1 MQNKNSKRLLGIV
14 ACVAF
19 ISLCAW
25 LFNGSQL
32 ASYFG
37 LNGAQVTLSGS
48 TPDTIGDSTLVR
60 HANPEAKIDVVIGL
74 SVRNESALDALID
87 RQSDP
92 QSPDYL
98 NFISVDEFVRDYS
111 PLTTDVDQV
120 VNFLNANGIKVTK
133 VAKNR
138 LLVEASGTVAQFER
152 AFKVQI
158 NEYSLAGAGVNSG
171 GKSYFSNDRDP
182 SIPANLQD
190 IVVSVFGLNDIDR
203 FESRIAKPNKANLNK
218 ANPADP
224 APVDPTNPGAP
235 TAPVAKPKL
244 GQGAL
249 TPEDVAN
256 AYNLP
261 NDNNKNNKSLSKKLS
276 GQGVKMAIVTAEG
289 YDKSDVEGYWKHY
302 GVTRSGQVIDVPV
315 GGTTSEKNEE
325 TTMDLT
331 LMGAQVPASDIYM
344 YIAKDAKFS
353 NFALAFNQMVVDNHA
368 AVMSVSWGLC
378 ERGTGRLIMKTENAI
393 FKQAAAQ
400 GIALFASSG
409 DDGAYDCKQKK
420 LNWDVD
426 FPSSSP
432 YVTAVGGT
440 TMHHSDGVRQSE
452 SAWSGSGG
460 GISRYWKRPKWQSGK
475 GIDDGDMRVSAD
487 VAMSADPW
495 TGYSVLYEGKYTQIG
510 GTSASSPTFAAL
522 WGLAVEGSG
531 RRLGVANAHIYRLG
545 RSSDYGKVFYDVTS
559 GANGAGRGPG
569 YKAEP
574 NWDHATGWGAPNG
587 EALVNYLSKN
597 SASKSRPK

>member
-1 MQNKNSKRLLGIV
+1 MHNKNSKRLLGIV

-74 SVRNESALDALID
+74 SVRNESALDDLID

-120 VNFLNANGIKVTK
+120 VSFLQANGIKVTK
-133 VAKNR
+133 VARNR
-138 LLVEASGTVAQFER
+138 LLIEATGTVAQFER
-152 AFKVQI
+152 AFKVTI
-158 NEYSLAGAGVNSG
+158 NDYALAGVNG
-171 GKSYFSNDRDP
+171 AAKSYFSNDRDP
-182 SIPANLQD
+182 SIPAHLQD
-190 IVVSVFGLNDIDR
+190 IVVSVIGLNDIDR
-203 FESRIAKPNKANLNK
+203 FQSRIAKPNA
-218 ANPADP
+218 ASPRDPADP
-224 APVDPTNPGAP
+224 VAP

-256 AYNLP
+256 SYNLP
-261 NDNNKNNKSLSKKLS
+261 NENNKNNKSLTKKLS

-302 GVTRSGQVIDVPV
+302 GVNRSGQVIDVPV
-315 GGTTSEKNEE
+315 GGTTTEKNEE

-344 YIAKDAKFS
+344 YIAKDARFT

-432 YVTAVGGT
+432 HVTAVGGT

-460 GISRYWKRPKWQSGK
+460 GISRYWKRPKWQSGN
-475 GIDDGDMRVSAD
+475 GIDDGDMRFSAD

-531 RRLGVANAHIYRLG
+531 RRLGPANAFIYRIG
-545 RSSDYGKVFYDVTS
+545 RSSDYGKVFYDVTT

-569 YKAEP
+569 YKATP

-587 EALVNYLSKN
+587 EALVDYLSKN
-597 SASKSRPK
+597 SAKANRR